1 MKRFNKMDVAALVIW
16 LLPLAYLLYVFPTLP
31 ETVPVHFGIK
41 GTPDRYGSKNEFLI
55 GPLILMGMSCLVYFL
70 FKFLPAIDPKKL
82 VKYGDATFQKIGL
95 GIVLLMAVLSIGITL
110 ATIDKTFRVDKVILP
125 AVGLFF
131 AFMGNLMHSIKPNY
145 FAGLRTPWTLEDP
158 DNWRATHR
166 LAGKLWFAGGLILAV
181 LVLLL
186 PVKTGLIAFM
196 SVMFVIVIIP
206 VVYSYRY
213 FKSHHPNK
221 TGE

>member
-1 MKRFNKMDVAALVIW
+1 MKKLNKMDAAAIVIW
-16 LLPLAYLLYVFPTLP
+16 LLPVAYLVYVFPALP
-31 ETVPVHFGIK
+31 AVVPVHFGIN
-41 GTPDRYGSKNEFLI
+41 GTPDRYGSKGEFLLAPI
-55 GPLILMGMSCLVYFL
+55 ILMVMSFL
-70 FKFLPAIDPKKL
+70 IYLLMKFLPAIDPKKS

-95 GIVLLMAVLSIGITL
+95 GIVLLMAVLNIGIIL
-110 ATIDKTFRVDKVILP
+110 STISKTFRIDQLILP

-166 LAGKLWFAGGLILAV
+166 LAGKLWFAGGLLLAV
-181 LVLLL
+181 LVFLL
-186 PVKTGLIAFM
+186 PVKAGIIAFM
-196 SVMFVIVIIP
+196 SVIMIMVLIP
-206 VVYSYRY
+206 VIYSYRY

-221 TGE
+221 MDE